1 MEIKE
6 IIDKENLIG
15 VVSNYQSNINMSGR
29 VIDLNIRNIEKALV
43 MVGLNESF
51 IEKELNTLSLSELW
65 KVELA
70 TKLDKEYII
79 VGNLSKNLIY
89 KDIDYMKKLLIK
101 LSSNYNKKIVVIDED
116 INVFLNFIN
125 NIYVM
130 KNKKIVY
137 NTNNFF
143 DSKLYEFT
151 KMPKIIEFIKYVNK
165 DKKLLDENTEVYELI
180 KDIYRRVS

>member
-101 LSSNYNKKIVVIDED
+101 LWRKILSL
-116 INVFLNFIN
+116 LNQ
-125 NIYVM
+125 V
-130 KNKKIVY
+130 
-137 NTNNFF
+137 
-143 DSKLYEFT
+143 E
-151 KMPKIIEFIKYVNK
+151 
-165 DKKLLDENTEVYELI
+165 
-180 KDIYRRVS
+180 